1 MAKQIVLGQYVPGTS
16 FLHKLD
22 PRTKLLSA
30 ILLMVLLLSTM
41 STVSL
46 LVLGVLALALIILSG
61 IKFKLILRTV
71 KPILLLLIF
80 AFLFNLFTG
89 SGDIIFSF
97 GFIVIRSDGLIRAL
111 KILFRLVMLVLSTSI
126 LLTLTTTPILIADA
140 IESLLSPLKYIRF
153 PVHEIAM
160 MMSIAMRFIPTL
172 LDEMQKIMKAQSSRG
187 ADYDTGN
194 AIRRARGFV
203 SILVPLFISSFRRA
217 DDLSMAMEARC
228 YRGGKNRT
236 RLKVAQFTYLDLIFA
251 LIMLLVAVAVYTLPS
266 IL

>member
-22 PRTKLLSA
+22 TRTKLLSA
-30 ILLMVLLLSTM
+30 SLLMVLLLSTM